1 MPPCRLDYCN
11 SLLWNRSVVTYT
23 YKLFRTQQLT
33 FWLGTNNMTTSL
45 LCWLHFTGFLSSSGS
60 SLRFYCSLLRPLCT
74 LQKRAIRMV
83 HKAGFQDHTNQLFIN
98 SCLLK
103 LPDLVEFQTAQ
114 LMYKAR
120 NKQLPDNI
128 QKLFTDREGG
138 YDYRGNLNFRTR
150 SVRTTMKRMCTS
162 VSGVKVWNKL
172 SQELKQC
179 PSMSVFMKRLR
190 LMIFN
195 KYRDDGLRW
204 PWMGVCNSSYIL
216 VWFFLWFFF
225 SVLLLLFLLFSK
237 FLGFRIPD
245 KFQE

>member
-1 MPPCRLDYCN
+1 MTIDHKICWKPHIQHVQAKVSRSISVLSKAKYLLN
-11 SLLWNRSVVTYT
+11 S
-23 YKLFRTQQLT
+23 KA
-33 FWLGTNNMTTSL
+33 
-45 LCWLHFTGFLSSSGS
+45 LHIV
-60 SLRFYCSLLRPLCT
+60 YCSLILPYLNYCVEVWGNTYKSSLLPLCT

-150 SVRTTMKRMCTS
+150 IVRTTMKRMCTS

-179 PSMSVFMKRLR
+179 PSMSVFKKRLR

-195 KYRDDGLRW
+195 KYRDDDLNGCL
-204 PWMGVCNSSYIL
+204 
-216 VWFFLWFFF
+216 
-225 SVLLLLFLLFSK
+225 
-237 FLGFRIPD
+237 
-245 KFQE
+245 